1 MGEQKKMKIKYPRS
15 SRKRRIISQ
24 WQKKKV
30 REMKTDR
37 SNKLADHAV
46 SPIRPL
52 IATISLHFKN
62 LINNLK

>member
-1 MGEQKKMKIKYPRS
+1 MGAQKKMKIKYPRS

-24 WQKKKV
+24 WQKKV

-37 SNKLADHAV
+37 TNKLADHAV

-52 IATISLHFKN
+52 IPTISLHYKN